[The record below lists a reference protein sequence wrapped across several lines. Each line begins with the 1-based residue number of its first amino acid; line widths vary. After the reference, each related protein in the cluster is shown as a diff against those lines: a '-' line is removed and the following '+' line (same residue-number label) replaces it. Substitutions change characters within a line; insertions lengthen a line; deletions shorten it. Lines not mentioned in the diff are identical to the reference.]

1 MPLTTPCSSMNC
13 VQILTTW
20 GTAKNNL
27 IMGVVMTMIMVMLMT
42 VMMMV
47 MRMIMDRLM
56 TMMMMV

>member
-1 MPLTTPCSSMNC
+1 MNC

-27 IMGVVMTMIMVMLMT
+27 MLVVLILGVVMTMIMVILMT
-42 VMMMV
+42 VMDM
-47 MRMIMDRLM
+47 LM